1 MACTVV
7 GRENYRL
14 LASLFAI
21 YGSGRH
27 FEMKNVFL
35 SLISSNPSSLR
46 HRVLKAGLWSTAGF
60 GLGLVI
66 RFGSNLLMTRLLLPD
81 MFGVM
86 AMATTLMIGLAMFSD
101 VGVRQSV
108 VQSPRGRDPSFL
120 NTAWT
125 IQILRGVIIWL
136 AAVCVSVAIALAARK
151 GAVSPHS
158 VYAAPSLPYVI
169 SALSFSTVIAGFEST
184 KVYEASRGLALSYL
198 TKLEIVAQVA
208 GLACMLGW
216 VAIDHSIWALVAG
229 GVGAVL
235 ARAILSHV
243 WLPGVDNRWEWD
255 RSAVHEVIH
264 FGKWIFI
271 ASILGFLVNSGDRLL
286 LGGLVSSGV
295 LGFYSI
301 ASLISSSLE
310 GILSKIMGD
319 VSFPAFSEVVR
330 DRRSDLQRTYY
341 QFLGP
346 IGAVAYFSAGFF
358 MTFGQ
363 TLIHL
368 LYDQRYEQVGWM
380 LELVS
385 AVLLTIPFRLATQS
399 FLALGMPKLQS
410 HIILVRLI
418 FLFVF
423 TPVAFHLFG
432 LVGALVAI
440 VLSHFTSVP
449 IIIFYN
455 RRFGLFNLR
464 KESYLLLFVVAGL
477 VAGLTMKLIVGRL
490 LVH

>member
-1 MACTVV
+1 
-7 GRENYRL
+7 
-14 LASLFAI
+14 
-21 YGSGRH
+21 
-27 FEMKNVFL
+27 
-35 SLISSNPSSLR
+35 
-46 HRVLKAGLWSTAGF
+46 
-60 GLGLVI
+60 
-66 RFGSNLLMTRLLLPD
+66 
-81 MFGVM
+81 
-86 AMATTLMIGLAMFSD
+86 
-101 VGVRQSV
+101 
-108 VQSPRGRDPSFL
+108 
-120 NTAWT
+120 
-125 IQILRGVIIWL
+125 
-136 AAVCVSVAIALAARK
+136 
-151 GAVSPHS
+151 
-158 VYAAPSLPYVI
+158 
-169 SALSFSTVIAGFEST
+169 
-184 KVYEASRGLALSYL
+184 
-198 TKLEIVAQVA
+198 
-208 GLACMLGW
+208 MLGW
-216 VAIDHSIWALVAG
+216 VAIDRSIWALVAG
-229 GVGAVL
+229 GVGAAL
-235 ARAILSHV
+235 ARAVLSHV

-255 RSAVHEVIH
+255 RSAVHEVIQ

-286 LGGLVSSGV
+286 LGGLVSSSI

-368 LYDQRYEQVGWM
+368 LYDRRYEQVGWM

-410 HIILVRLI
+410 HIILVRLV
-418 FLFVF
+418 FLFVA
-423 TPVAFHLFG
+423 TPVAFHFFG
-432 LVGALVAI
+432 LVGALIAI
-440 VLSHFTSVP
+440 VVSHFTSIP
-449 IIIFYN
+449 IVIFYN
-455 RRFGLFNLR
+455 LRFGLFNLR

-477 VAGLTMKLIVGRL
+477 VAGLAMKLIVGRL